1 MSQWLVADVG
11 GTNARFALVDGP
23 EGLPAHVESLPTRD
37 YPGLA
42 EAAADYLARHA
53 PSAKP
58 SAACLAVAGPVGNGT
73 FRLTNAGWPE
83 GTPEAVRAHLG
94 LPYLDIINDFEALA
108 LALPRLG
115 PDDLIPVGGAQ
126 PKAGAPI
133 SGARISGARIPG
145 APLAGAPRAVASIP
159 SAPISGAPVPS
170 APVPSAPISGVPI
183 PVAPLAGAPTP
194 GAPLAVVG
202 PGTGLGVAGLVPTPS
217 GWVPVPGEGG
227 QVDIPAAT
235 EREIAVARL
244 LRAEKGAVTA
254 EYLLSGAGLVRVHR
268 YLATLD
274 GEPQEELT
282 PRQICERQ
290 DDPRCRE
297 TLEMF
302 CALLGSLA
310 GNAALTL
317 GARGGVYLGGG
328 ILPRIVDVLRGS
340 AFRARFEG
348 KPPVEDYMRAIPTA
362 LIVHPGPALVGATVR
377 LAQSLPDL
385 EPA

>member
-1 MSQWLVADVG
+1 MSAADPGLWLVADVG
-11 GTNARFALVDGP
+11 GTNARFALVDGADGIP
-23 EGLPAHVESLPTRD
+23 YNVHSLPTRD
-37 YPGLA
+37 HPGLA
-42 EAAADYLARHA
+42 EAAAAYLDRHA
-53 PSAKP
+53 PGTKP
-58 SAACLAVAGPVGNGT
+58 SAACLAVAGPVTSGT
-73 FRLTNAGWPE
+73 FHLTNAGWPK

-94 LPYLDIINDFEALA
+94 LPYLDVINDFEALA

-115 PDDLIPVGGAQ
+115 EDDLITIGEGRPD
-126 PKAGAPI
+126 
-133 SGARISGARIPG
+133 S
-145 APLAGAPRAVASIP
+145 GAPR
-159 SAPISGAPVPS
+159 
-170 APVPSAPISGVPI
+170 
-183 PVAPLAGAPTP
+183 
-194 GAPLAVVG
+194 AVVG
-202 PGTGLGVAGLVPTPS
+202 PGTGLGVAGLVPTPA

-235 EREIAVARL
+235 GRELQVAGL
-244 LRAEKGAVTA
+244 LREEKGAATA
-254 EYLLSGAGLVRVHR
+254 EYLLSGAGLARIHR
-268 YLATLD
+268 YLAALD
-274 GEPQEELT
+274 GEPAPALT
-282 PRQICERQ
+282 AKQIAEDC
-290 DDPRCRE
+290 DDRLCRE
-297 TLEMF
+297 AVEMF

-348 KPPVEDYMRAIPTA
+348 KPPVEDYLRVIPTA

>member
-1 MSQWLVADVG
+1 MSEPNVPPRGARISPWLVADVG

-23 EGLPAHVESLPTRD
+23 QGLPAQVESLPTRD

-53 PSAKP
+53 PGAKP

-108 LALPRLG
+108 LALPRLDA
-115 PDDLIPVGGAQ
+115 DDLIPIGGERPNAAAS
-126 PKAGAPI
+126 KAGA
-133 SGARISGARIPG
+133 AK
-145 APLAGAPRAVASIP
+145 AGAAKA
-159 SAPISGAPVPS
+159 
-170 APVPSAPISGVPI
+170 
-183 PVAPLAGAPTP
+183 

-244 LRAEKGAVTA
+244 LRAEKGAATA

-274 GEPQEELT
+274 GEPREEPS

>member
-1 MSQWLVADVG
+1 M
-11 GTNARFALVDGP
+11 
-23 EGLPAHVESLPTRD
+23 
-37 YPGLA
+37 
-42 EAAADYLARHA
+42 
-53 PSAKP
+53 
-58 SAACLAVAGPVGNGT
+58 
-73 FRLTNAGWPE
+73 
-83 GTPEAVRAHLG
+83 RAHLG
-94 LPYLDIINDFEALA
+94 LPHLDIINDFEALA

-115 PDDLIPVGGAQ
+115 ADDLIPVGRAQ
-126 PKAGAPI
+126 PKAGAPF
-133 SGARISGARIPG
+133 
-145 APLAGAPRAVASIP
+145 P
-159 SAPISGAPVPS
+159 S
-170 APVPSAPISGVPI
+170 
-183 PVAPLAGAPTP
+183 APTP